1 MRTFNPLYLL
11 IATIIAL
18 VIGGTFTGCQPEPV
32 TSQRLPVEQNFEP
45 EKIWT
50 ENDFKQAEVEPL
62 DVSYTIPCQ
71 TACPDNITADD
82 LALINQ
88 HHQKQMQ
95 RLTEG
100 ANK

>member
-18 VIGGTFTGCQPEPV
+18 VIGGKLTGCQPEPV
-32 TSQRLPVEQNFEP
+32 QSQRLPVEQNFEQV
-45 EKIWT
+45 KIWT

-62 DVSYTIPCQ
+62 DISYHNPCQ

-95 RLTEG
+95 RLTVG
-100 ANK
+100 AKR